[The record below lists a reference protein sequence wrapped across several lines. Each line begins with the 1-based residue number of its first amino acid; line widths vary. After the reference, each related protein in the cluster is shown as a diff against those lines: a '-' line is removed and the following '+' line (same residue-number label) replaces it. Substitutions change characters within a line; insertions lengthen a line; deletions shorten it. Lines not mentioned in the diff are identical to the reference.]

1 MFLLF
6 HETFPLA
13 WNITGVFPRRVGL
26 SVIESIVMPLVI
38 TDGTVRWNRN
48 LGVTVTRFLHL
59 LSSREP

>member
-48 LGVTVTRFLHL
+48 RFGCD
-59 LSSREP
+59 SYKICTFVI